1 MVYLIGLPNEKSSGN
16 DEPAIWINPDHI
28 VQLTPLIDGAPDNR
42 RLIVEL
48 KLIGLP
54 IIRSHFGTFASAQD
68 LDARWLRLLSE
79 LEHPSVGHNSPDASP
94 ESVTSPTPAG
104 EIA

>member
-1 MVYLIGLPNEKSSGN
+1 MVYLVGLPNEKDTGN
-16 DEPAIWINPDHI
+16 DQPGIWINPDQI
-28 VQLTPLIDGAPDNR
+28 VQLTPLIDGAPDAR

-54 IIRSHFGTFASAQD
+54 IIRSHFGTFASPEE
-68 LDARWLRLLSE
+68 LDARWLRLLEDLDYRSTE
-79 LEHPSVGHNSPDASP
+79 PDPKGSLAKSDQSPK
-94 ESVTSPTPAG
+94 PAG